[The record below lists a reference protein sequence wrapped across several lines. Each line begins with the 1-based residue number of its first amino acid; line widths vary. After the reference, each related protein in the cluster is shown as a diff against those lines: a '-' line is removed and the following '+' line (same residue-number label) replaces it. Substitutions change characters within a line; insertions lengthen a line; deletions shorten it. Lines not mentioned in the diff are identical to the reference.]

1 VLDGLHRPATR
12 RIAEWQEAHERQ
24 AGRSLRHRAGQAET
38 GCRRAGRDRHDSRLA
53 GSALGR
59 RPGQNIAAPTD
70 DRPFF
75 FHMLRLRDVFDTA
88 RWRDQGIVQFNMT
101 AVGRLGILLVTAIV
115 LTALFIVL
123 PLALSSGTA
132 GFGGAARHILFFAS
146 IGLGF
151 MLIERS
157 VRL

>member
-1 VLDGLHRPATR
+1 MAFTVGQYA
-12 RIAEWQEAHERQ
+12 RIAGWQEAHERQ
-24 AGRSLRHRAGQAET
+24 AGRSLRHRAAQADT
-38 GCRRAGRDRHDSRLA
+38 RCRRAGRDRHDSRLA

-101 AVGRLGILLVTAIV
+101 AVGMLGILLVTVIV
-115 LTALFIVL
+115 LTALFIV
-123 PLALSSGTA
+123 PS
-132 GFGGAARHILFFAS
+132 AS
-146 IGLGF
+146 H
-151 MLIERS
+151 RS
-157 VRL
+157 ASASC